1 MIRKKFEEKLSA
13 ASYHPQSLL
22 KSSGTT
28 ENFKRM
34 VELKISNKD
43 NGSWIVAM
51 VKNKYVILICKDTTF
66 LIMIMY
72 ILNKA
77 ET

>member
-1 MIRKKFEEKLSA
+1 
-13 ASYHPQSLL
+13 
-22 KSSGTT
+22 
-28 ENFKRM
+28 M